1 MDGCPL
7 RQSKRHESSTAKK
20 KKDEREGGRKKE
32 IYLPSLFM
40 FDELIQITQDYWG
53 FRLSVILG
61 DNKRPTPSVGT
72 TAMVLLQFG
81 FRALRAFG
89 LHFERLSRHKEY

>member
-1 MDGCPL
+1 MPPEAIETSRILD
-7 RQSKRHESSTAKK
+7 SKK

-53 FRLSVILG
+53 F
-61 DNKRPTPSVGT
+61 
-72 TAMVLLQFG
+72 
-81 FRALRAFG
+81 
-89 LHFERLSRHKEY
+89 